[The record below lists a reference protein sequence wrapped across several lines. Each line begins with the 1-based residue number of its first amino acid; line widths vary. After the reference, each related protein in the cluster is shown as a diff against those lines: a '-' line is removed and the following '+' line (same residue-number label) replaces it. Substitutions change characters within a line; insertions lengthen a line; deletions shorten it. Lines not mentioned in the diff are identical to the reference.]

1 MQFSIST
8 IALYATLFLTV
19 SALPLTSR
27 ALSSQAYNDLSIS
40 AGQAGDAEAEAA
52 AKIGI
57 DSSSDLAN
65 VSKAD
70 LQIVKG
76 IHDVANAA
84 EVGAFNPAVA
94 AATGA
99 EKVAIQNGKIK
110 NKVLKLSAAVLALQ
124 IQEAQGDSSVATK
137 LAAEQK
143 KLANNIALDT
153 KAAGQDSTAF
163 RIEDGDEGRKEGR
176 KEGAEVSE
184 PSIASLVGWSCQFSQ
199 EELHAAASLMRS
211 AIKMSGGSFAFYRFS
226 IILLLGNLA
235 WTTRSNSLFVS
246 KHATELIGP
255 QFNSNIGRGEQTIYI
270 GLTFCFWYNLVAWIL
285 SILDSCV
292 VQVYIGLIDL
302 CIVAALIPAVY
313 WQGTYIPHW
322 KSTCQ
327 NAASWQVSNA
337 SDESWFTVLAKLQ
350 KPAEPDP
357 KGCCEKYVETWIFTV
372 VVMRGRPDAGTAS
385 YRYVMV
391 VDMSANSVT
400 HRRLFI
406 YTPANRAAQC
416 ATRIPSPSLL
426 GRVAANADHT
436 SRNKWSA

>member
-153 KAAGQDSTAF
+153 KAAGQDSTAGLDLRPDARISEF
-163 RIEDGDEGRKEGR
+163 RIEDGDEGR

-184 PSIASLVGWSCQFSQ
+184 PSIANLVGWSCQFSQ

-211 AIKMSGGSFAFYRFS
+211 A
-226 IILLLGNLA
+226 
-235 WTTRSNSLFVS
+235 
-246 KHATELIGP
+246 ATWPGP
-255 QFNSNIGRGEQTIYI
+255 PDPTA
-270 GLTFCFWYNLVAWIL
+270 C
-285 SILDSCV
+285 
-292 VQVYIGLIDL
+292 LIDL
-302 CIVAALIPAVY
+302 GIVAALIPAVY

-322 KSTCQ
+322 KSVCQ
-327 NAASWQVSNA
+327 SAASWQVSNA
-337 SDESWFTVLAKLQ
+337 SDKSWFTVLAKLQ
-350 KPAEPDP
+350 KPADPDP